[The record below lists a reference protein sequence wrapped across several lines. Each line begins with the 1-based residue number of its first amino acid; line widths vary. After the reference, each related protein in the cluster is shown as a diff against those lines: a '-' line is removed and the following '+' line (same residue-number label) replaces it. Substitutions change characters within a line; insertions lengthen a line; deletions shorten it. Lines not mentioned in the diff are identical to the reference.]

1 MKEVIKYLVAKP
13 EDADHKLDL
22 NDIVQ
27 EIKGIKA
34 TRKDICQATKAEF
47 GEDTLNVGKVHHD
60 RSPYGHFE

>member
-22 NDIVQ
+22 NEIVQ
-27 EIKGIKA
+27 EIRA
-34 TRKDICQATKAEF
+34 TRKEICQATKAEF
-47 GEDTLNVGKVHHD
+47 GEDTFNVGKGHHD